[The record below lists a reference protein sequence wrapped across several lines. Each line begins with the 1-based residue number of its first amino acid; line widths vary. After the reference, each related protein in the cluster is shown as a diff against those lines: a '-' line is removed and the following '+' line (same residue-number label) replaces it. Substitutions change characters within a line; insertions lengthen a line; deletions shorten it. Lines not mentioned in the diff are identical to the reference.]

1 MPAAGVEDT
10 FELALPNRRAT
21 RRLGGALGDAL
32 RAGDVVLL
40 EGALGA
46 GKTFLVRAVARRLG
60 VPAAS
65 PIQSPTFALVH
76 EHPLPRGVTLVHADL
91 YRLSTPAEAAELGL
105 GELDD
110 AILCVEWG
118 ERFREQVER
127 SPASGSL
134 LVRLGAAPRSARLV
148 GRGERGRALVR
159 ALREA
164 LATVGPPE

>member
-1 MPAAGVEDT
+1 MEDT
-10 FELALPNRRAT
+10 FELPLPNRRAT
-21 RRLGGALGDAL
+21 RLLGRALGDAL
-32 RAGDVVLL
+32 RPGDIVLL
-40 EGALGA
+40 EGSLGA

-60 VPAAS
+60 VPEAL

-76 EHPLPRGVTLVHADL
+76 EHPLPRGRVLVHADL
-91 YRLSTPAEAAELGL
+91 YRLSTPAEATELGL
-105 GELDD
+105 GERVD

-118 ERFREQVER
+118 ERFRNQVE
-127 SPASGSL
+127 PNASAGSL
-134 LVRLGAAPRSARLV
+134 LVLLGGAPRTARLV